1 MATASAI
8 DLSEMAEYVDRA
20 HDDGLT
26 CLVATAS
33 IDGRPNLAFK
43 GSVMVWDTDHLAFW
57 ERAHGETLTQLRENP
72 RIAAVYRN
80 RAAGKAWR
88 FWGVAELYESGDLR
102 DRIMAR
108 TIPAE
113 LDRDPDRKG
122 VAVVIRVDRVAG
134 SGVDQRRAG

>member
-1 MATASAI
+1 MI

-33 IDGRPNLAFK
+33 KDGQPNLAFK
-43 GSVMVWDTDHLAFW
+43 GSVMVWDKDHLAFW
-57 ERAHGETLTQLRENP
+57 ERAHGETLNHLRENP

-88 FWGVAELYESGDLR
+88 FWGVAELHERGELR
-102 DRIMAR
+102 DKIMAR
-108 TIPAE
+108 TIQAE
-113 LDRDPDRKG
+113 LDRDPERKG
-122 VAVVIRVDRVAG
+122 VAVLIRVDRVAG
-134 SGVDQRRAG
+134 SGVDQRRDG

>member
-1 MATASAI
+1 MI

-33 IDGRPNLAFK
+33 KDGQPNLAFK
-43 GSVMVWDTDHLAFW
+43 GSVMVWDKDHLAFW
-57 ERAHGETLTQLRENP
+57 ERAHGETLNQLRENP

-88 FWGVAELYESGDLR
+88 FWGVAELHESDELR
-102 DRIMAR
+102 GQIMAR
-108 TIPAE
+108 TIQAE
-113 LDRDPDRKG
+113 LDRDPERKG
-122 VAVVIRVDRVAG
+122 VAVIIRVDRVAG
-134 SGVDQRRAG
+134 SGVEQRREG

>member
-1 MATASAI
+1 MI
-8 DLSEMAEYVDRA
+8 DLSEMANFVDRA

-33 IDGRPNLAFK
+33 KDGQPNLAFK
-43 GSVMVWDTDHLAFW
+43 GSVMVWDKDHLAFW
-57 ERAHGETLTQLRENP
+57 ERAHGETLAHLRENP

-88 FWGVAELYESGDLR
+88 FWGVAELHERGELR

-108 TIPAE
+108 TIQAE
-113 LDRDPDRKG
+113 LDRDPERKG
-122 VAVVIRVDRVAG
+122 VAVLIRVDRVAG
-134 SGVDQRRAG
+134 SGVDQRREG